1 MSEAAAR
8 LTGLVRSYWRRIAG
22 LVLLTLLVNALY
34 LVIPKLIAWAI
45 DSNTAGRFRV
55 EGIAI
60 VFGVVLAGIF
70 VFACFQ
76 SIAQT
81 YTSALV
87 ARELR
92 NRVAAK
98 ISGQDHAYVQRVGV
112 PRILTNLTSDIDA
125 IRRFV
130 ASAIVSMVSSAFV
143 SVGAGALMF
152 AIAPALA
159 LSVLLV
165 VLVVGAVYL
174 VVFRGVANLVVRSR
188 AAIDALNGVI
198 NESIVGA
205 ALVRLLNSQQSEREK
220 FLAVNSAALDVSLG
234 VNRLVAGLVPVTALG
249 TSLATLVIL
258 TLGGRFVVFGRLSLG
273 DFVAFNSYVA
283 LLVAPIFV
291 VGALGDVVAQASAA
305 YGRVAAMLTA
315 PPLARGGEITAPLRG
330 DVAVSHLTLKIG
342 ARTVLDDVSFHAPAR
357 TRTAILGPTGAGKTL
372 LLDALAG
379 LIRPQSGEIL
389 FDGAH
394 IDRYDLAALHKQ
406 IGLVFQGSAMF
417 NLTLRENIAFSEAV
431 DDERVT
437 KAIETAEL
445 AGFVATLPDGLDTPV
460 SERGTSLS
468 GGQKQRVMLARALAL
483 GPRILVLDDFTAR
496 VDTRTEERILANVRK
511 NYPDVTLIAV
521 TQKIEPVEDYD
532 NIVLL
537 MEGQV
542 LAQGTHAEL
551 MQRSPEYRQIY
562 DSQQSTND
570 YELRA

>member
-1 MSEAAAR
+1 VSEAAAR
-8 LTGLVRSYWRRIAG
+8 LTGLVRPYWRRVAG
-22 LVLLTLLVNALY
+22 MVLLTLLVNALS

-45 DSNTAGRFRV
+45 DGSAAGDFRF
-55 EGIAI
+55 EQIAS
-60 VFGVVLAGIF
+60 VFGVVIVGIF
-70 VFACFQ
+70 AFTYLQ
-76 SIAQT
+76 SIAQA
-81 YTSALV
+81 YVAALV
-87 ARELR
+87 ARDLR
-92 NRVAAK
+92 NRLAAK
-98 ISGQDHAYVQRVGV
+98 ISSQDHAYVQRVGV
-112 PRILTNLTSDIDA
+112 PRILTNLTSDIDE

-130 ASAIVSMVSSAFV
+130 ATAIVSVVSSAFV

-152 AIAPALA
+152 EIDPALA

-165 VLVVGAVYL
+165 VLAVGAVYL
-174 VVFRGVANLVVRSR
+174 VIFRGVANLIVRSR

-220 FLAVNSAALDVSLG
+220 FGAVNSAALDASLRT
-234 VNRLVAGLVPVTALG
+234 NRRFSALVPVIALG
-249 TSLATLVIL
+249 TGLATLVIL
-258 TLGGRFVVFGRLSLG
+258 TLGGRFVISGRLSLG

-291 VGALGDVVAQASAA
+291 IGTTGNVIALASAA
-305 YGRVAAMLTA
+305 YARVAAVLTA
-315 PPLARGGEITAPLRG
+315 PPHVRGGEITTALKG

-342 ARTVLDDVSFHAPAR
+342 PRTVLDDVSFHAPAR

-372 LLDALAG
+372 LLDALVG

-389 FDGAH
+389 FDGEH
-394 IDRYDLAALHKQ
+394 IDRYDLALLRKQ
-406 IGLVFQGSAMF
+406 VGLVFQGSAMF
-417 NLTLRENIAFSEAV
+417 NLTLRENIAFSDAV
-431 DDERVT
+431 DDGRLS
-437 KAIETAEL
+437 KALETAEL
-445 AGFVATLPDGLDTPV
+445 AGYVATLPDGLDTAV
-460 SERGTSLS
+460 SERGDSLS
-468 GGQKQRVMLARALAL
+468 GGQRQRVMLARALAL

-496 VDTRTEERILANVRK
+496 VDIRTEERILANVRK

-551 MQRSPEYRQIY
+551 MERSLEYRQIY

>member
-1 MSEAAAR
+1 VSEAAAR